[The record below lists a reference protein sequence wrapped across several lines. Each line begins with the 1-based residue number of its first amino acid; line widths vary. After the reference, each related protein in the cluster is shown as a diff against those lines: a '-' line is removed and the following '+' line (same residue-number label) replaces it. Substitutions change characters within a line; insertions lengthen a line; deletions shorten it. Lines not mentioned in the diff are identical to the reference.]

1 MQKNTKEFNRPG
13 IVVVDVD
20 DKFLAATVIV
30 LFTSKFEKNL
40 CDMVMNITGMFINC
54 DLIDYEYEKFLKYID
69 EGSTGINQ
77 SIDRIKQ
84 QLLKILRPKKKTTT
98 NKNVVLSIPD
108 QSLFVVNK
116 MVSWPESIAPFIWE
130 WIHIIANFIDLNG
143 GQNEKIY
150 FIEFIE
156 IIIHCSICKSHYQD
170 NKNLLINS
178 LKFASLTD
186 IFLILHTTL
195 TVDLNAN
202 FILNTELINNQYK
215 SAYFKRFCKILNE
228 QHSTTTTT
236 G

>member
-13 IVVVDVD
+13 IRNVVEVD

-30 LFTSKFEKNL
+30 LFTSKMEKSL
-40 CDMVMNITGMFINC
+40 CDMVMNITGLFINC
-54 DLIDYEYEKFLKYID
+54 DLIDYEYEKFLKTID

-84 QLLKILRPKKKTTT
+84 QLLKILRPRKKMTNTT

-108 QSLFVVNK
+108 LSLDVVYK
-116 MVSWPESIAPFIWE
+116 MVSWPESIAPFVWE

-156 IIIHCSICKSHYQD
+156 RIIHCSICIGHYQD

-186 IFLILHTTL
+186 IFLMLHTTL
-195 TVDLNAN
+195 TVDVNAN

-215 SAYFKRFCKILNE
+215 SSYFKRFCKILNE
-228 QHSTTTTT
+228 QHST